1 MSECNVQCGK
11 TPYHTYQNSIGKL
24 SIYNAQTDPLG
35 QGKGIEVKATQ
46 SATFTIPK
54 NSILLGWYKCDSN
67 AAKVMNPTLNFSYS
81 PLDTNAGVPATNVY
95 VTNPLDLNVLENE
108 INADK
113 SVHPDDY
120 TTLPRMMQRLNQLGF
135 FTCDF
140 AKMIGQ
146 TANFMNGSPDRNI
159 TVFNSNVAPDPDL
172 LIAPVYIDFSWL
184 YGTNA
189 Q

>member
-35 QGKGIEVKATQ
+35 QGKGIEVKSTQ
-46 SATFTIPK
+46 SATFSIPK
-54 NSILLGWYKCDSN
+54 NSILIGWYKCDSN
-67 AAKVMNPTLNFSYS
+67 AAKVMNPTLNFSFS
-81 PLDTNAGVPATNVY
+81 PLDTNVAPATDVF

-108 INADK
+108 IIANK
-113 SVHPDDY
+113 LTYPDDY
-120 TTLPRMMQRLNQLGF
+120 TSVPRIMQRMNQLGF

-146 TANFMNGSPDRNI
+146 TANFMNGTPDRNI
-159 TVFNSNVAPDPDL
+159 TVFNSDL
-172 LIAPVYIDFSWL
+172 LQDYLIAPVYIDFSWL